1 MNISEFRNQFP
12 DEDTCRQYLE
22 KAIWHQG
29 RICPH
34 CNNKKSWPLSGA
46 STRKG
51 LYECSGCGKQFTV
64 TTKTPLHSTK
74 LPLKTWLMAM
84 YFMVNSSKGVSSVFL
99 AKWIGVRQK
108 TAWKVGHAIRA
119 MMKAHGNAIA
129 PLDGIVEL
137 DEKYLGGKPRFEH
150 GVVHPRGKGTSKSC
164 IHVAVK
170 RHGEAKAEVVNSD
183 SYADLAPRVAAVVS
197 PDAHVM
203 TDQLSTY
210 KAIGKEYS
218 AHDSVNHGSKE
229 FSRDGIHVN
238 TAESF
243 NAVLER
249 AKQGVFHYLSKRHLT
264 RYVGE
269 IQFRWNN
276 RDPIKKIAKNG
287 ISKIVM
293 RAKPILEQLN
303 NVLRF
308 AVGTQ
313 LRRTR
318 YGGIAIPQPLFGG

>member
-1 MNISEFRNQFP
+1 MNINEFSSLFP
-12 DEDTCRQYLE
+12 DEDICRQYLE

-34 CNNKKSWPLSGA
+34 CNSLKSWPLSGP
-46 STRKG
+46 SSRKG
-51 LYECSGCGKQFTV
+51 LYECSGCGRQFTV

-74 LPLKTWLMAM
+74 LPLRTWLMAM

-108 TAWKVGHAIRA
+108 TAWKIGHAIRA
-119 MMKAHGNAIA
+119 LMKAHGAAIG

-137 DEKYLGGKPRFEH
+137 DEKYIGGKPRFEQ
-150 GVVHPRGKGTSKSC
+150 GVIHPRGKGTSKSC
-164 IHVAVK
+164 VHVAVK
-170 RHGEAKAEVVNSD
+170 RKGAVKAEVVHSD
-183 SYADLAPRVAAVVS
+183 SYSDLAPRVAASVS

-203 TDQLSTY
+203 TDQLPTY
-210 KAIGKEYS
+210 KSIGKEYAS
-218 AHDSVNHGSKE
+218 HQSVNHGNKE
-229 FSRDGIHVN
+229 FSRDGVHVN

-269 IQFRWNN
+269 VVFRWNN
-276 RDPIKKIAKNG
+276 RDPVKKIGRNG

-293 RAKPILEQLN
+293 QTKPILEQLYN
-303 NVLRF
+303 LF
-308 AVGTQ
+308 KYAVGIQ
-313 LRRTR
+313 IRRTI
-318 YGGIAIPQPLFGG
+318 YGGIATPQPLFGG

>member
-1 MNISEFRNQFP
+1 MTINEFSSLFP
-12 DEDTCRQYLE
+12 DEDICRQYLE

-34 CNNKKSWPLSGA
+34 CNGLKSWPLSGP
-46 STRKG
+46 SSRKG
-51 LYECSGCGKQFTV
+51 LYECSGCGRQFTV

-74 LPLKTWLMAM
+74 LPLRTWLMAM

-108 TAWKVGHAIRA
+108 TAWKIGHAIRA
-119 MMKAHGNAIA
+119 LMKAHGAAIG

-137 DEKYLGGKPRFEH
+137 DEKYIGGKPRFEQ
-150 GVVHPRGKGTSKSC
+150 GVIHPRGKGTSKSC
-164 IHVAVK
+164 VHVAVK
-170 RHGEAKAEVVNSD
+170 RQGAAKAEVVYSD
-183 SYADLAPRVAAVVS
+183 GYSDLAPRVAAGVS
-197 PDAHVM
+197 PEAHVM

-210 KAIGKEYS
+210 KAIGKEYAS
-218 AHDSVNHGSKE
+218 HQSVNHGNKE
-229 FSRDGIHVN
+229 FSRDGVHVN

-269 IQFRWNN
+269 VVFRWNN
-276 RDPIKKIAKNG
+276 RDPVKKIGRNG

-293 RAKPILEQLN
+293 QTKPILEQLCN
-303 NVLRF
+303 LF
-308 AVGTQ
+308 KYAVGIQ
-313 LRRTR
+313 IRRTI
-318 YGGIAIPQPLFGG
+318 YGGIATPQPLFGG

>member
-12 DEDTCRQYLE
+12 DEVICRQYLE
-22 KAIWHQG
+22 KSIWPQG

-34 CNNKKSWPLSGA
+34 CKSLKSWLLSGP
-46 STRKG
+46 SSRRG
-51 LYECSGCGKQFTV
+51 LYECSGCRKQFTV

-74 LPLKTWLMAM
+74 LPLRTWLMAM

-119 MMKAHGNAIA
+119 LMKAHGDAIG

-137 DEKYLGGKPRFEH
+137 DEKYLGGKPRFEQ
-150 GVVHPRGKGTSKSC
+150 GVIHPRGRGTSKSC

-170 RHGEAKAEVVNSD
+170 RQGAARAEVVPSD
-183 SYADLAPRVAAVVS
+183 SYSDLAPRVAAVVS

-203 TDQLSTY
+203 TDQLQTY
-210 KAIGKEYS
+210 KAIGKEYA
-218 AHDSVNHGSKE
+218 AHESVNHGNKE
-229 FSRDGIHVN
+229 FSRDGVHVN

-243 NAVLER
+243 NAILER
-249 AKQGVFHYLSKRHLT
+249 AKQGVFHHLSKRHLT

-269 IQFRWNN
+269 VAFRWNN
-276 RDPIKKIAKNG
+276 RDPVDKIDKNG

-293 RAKPILEQLN
+293 QAKPILEQLN
-303 NVLRF
+303 NLFRY

-313 LRRTR
+313 IRRTI
-318 YGGIAIPQPLFGG
+318 YGGIATPLPSFGG

>member
-1 MNISEFRNQFP
+1 
-12 DEDTCRQYLE
+12 
-22 KAIWHQG
+22 
-29 RICPH
+29 
-34 CNNKKSWPLSGA
+34 
-46 STRKG
+46 
-51 LYECSGCGKQFTV
+51 
-64 TTKTPLHSTK
+64 
-74 LPLKTWLMAM
+74 MAM

-108 TAWKVGHAIRA
+108 NAWKVGHAIRA

-129 PLDGIVEL
+129 PLEGIVEL
-137 DEKYLGGKPRFEH
+137 DEKYLGGKPRFEE

-170 RHGEAKAEVVNSD
+170 RQGAVKAEVVNSD
-183 SYADLAPRVAAVVS
+183 SYADLSPRVAAVVS

-203 TDQLSTY
+203 TDQLQTY
-210 KAIGKEYS
+210 KAIGKNYS
-218 AHDSVNHGSKE
+218 AHDSVNHSSKE
-229 FSRDGIHVN
+229 FSRDGVHVN

-243 NAVLER
+243 NAILER
-249 AKQGVFHYLSKRHLT
+249 AKLGVLHYLSKSHLT

-276 RDPIKKIAKNG
+276 RTPIEKTAKNG
-287 ISKIVM
+287 VSKIVM
-293 RAKPILEQLN
+293 QAKPILEQLC

-318 YGGIAIPQPLFGG
+318 HGGISIPQPLFGG